1 MSVIKVQALSKN
13 FGAIKAVDQLS
24 FEVEAGQ
31 VYGFLGQNGSGK
43 STTIRMLLSLIH
55 PSEGHIEI
63 FGQSLTDNRSAIL
76 EKVGAVIERPDSYP
90 YLTAQEHLSL
100 FAKLRKQKITAA
112 KIESTLSQVGLLARA
127 NDKVQTYS
135 LGMKQRLGI
144 GIALLHDP
152 QLIIL
157 DEPTNGLDPQ
167 GIADIR
173 QLIQS
178 LSKEEGKT
186 VLVSSHL
193 LSEIEQIASHILIIH
208 QGKKMAEGPTSSLL
222 DPNKTIVQIKT
233 LDDADAKQ
241 KLMDS
246 AYRANILERSEGLY
260 LSIPKLDIPGLNTF
274 FMVTTL
280 LGEYVGVIL
289 VLVFLFFTGKHFIP
303 VYLIALLITFLVSQG
318 LKLFVFEHE
327 NRPSYTYEQLEKIEG
342 LEHHKHHSFP
352 SGHTSTAFA
361 IFTIL
366 AIAYP
371 KKGVPFLGAMLAVL
385 VGISRIYLGQHYL
398 SDVVTGAIIGL
409 FTSVWVVYF
418 YALYGQNK
426 NG

>member
-13 FGAIKAVDQLS
+13 FGTLKAVDQLS
-24 FEVEAGQ
+24 FEVERGQ

-63 FGQSLTDNRSAIL
+63 FGQSLTTHRSEIL
-76 EKVGAVIERPDSYP
+76 EQIGAVIERPDLYP
-90 YLTAQEHLSL
+90 YLTAQEHLNL
-100 FAKLRKQKITAA
+100 FAKLRKQKITPA
-112 KIESTLSQVGLLARA
+112 KIEATLSQVGLLARA

-173 QLIQS
+173 QLIKS
-178 LSKEEGKT
+178 LSKDHGKT

-233 LDDADAKQ
+233 LNDLDAKQ
-241 KLMDS
+241 KLISS
-246 AYRANILERSEGLY
+246 AYHANLLERTEGLY
-260 LSIPKLDIPGLNTF
+260 LRIPKLEIPALNTF
-274 FMVTTL
+274 
-280 LGEYVGVIL
+280 L
-289 VLVFLFFTGKHFIP
+289 VASNIE
-303 VYLIALLITFLVSQG
+303 LVS
-318 LKLFVFEHE
+318 LEAKNSLEDYFL
-327 NRPSYTYEQLEKIEG
+327 QL
-342 LEHHKHHSFP
+342 
-352 SGHTSTAFA
+352 TST
-361 IFTIL
+361 L
-366 AIAYP
+366 
-371 KKGVPFLGAMLAVL
+371 
-385 VGISRIYLGQHYL
+385 
-398 SDVVTGAIIGL
+398 
-409 FTSVWVVYF
+409 
-418 YALYGQNK
+418 
-426 NG
+426 

>member
-1 MSVIKVQALSKN
+1 MSVIKVQGLSKS
-13 FGAIKAVDQLS
+13 FGALKAVDQLS

-55 PSEGHIEI
+55 PSQGHIEI

-76 EKVGAVIERPDSYP
+76 EQIGAVIERPDLYP
-90 YLTAQEHLSL
+90 YLTAQEHLTL
-100 FAKLRKQKITAA
+100 FA
-112 KIESTLSQVGLLARA
+112 TLAQVGLLSRA

-173 QLIQS
+173 QLIKS
-178 LSKEEGKT
+178 LSKDQGKT

-233 LDDADAKQ
+233 LNDADAKQ
-241 KLMDS
+241 KLMAS
-246 AYRANILERSEGLY
+246 AYRSNVLERTEGLY
-260 LSIPKLDIPGLNTF
+260 LTIPKLEIPALNA
-274 FMVTTL
+274 
-280 LGEYVGVIL
+280 
-289 VLVFLFFTGKHFIP
+289 FI
-303 VYLIALLITFLVSQG
+303 VASNIDLVS
-318 LKLFVFEHE
+318 LEAKNSLEDYFL
-327 NRPSYTYEQLEKIEG
+327 QL
-342 LEHHKHHSFP
+342 
-352 SGHTSTAFA
+352 TSTF
-361 IFTIL
+361 
-366 AIAYP
+366 
-371 KKGVPFLGAMLAVL
+371 
-385 VGISRIYLGQHYL
+385 
-398 SDVVTGAIIGL
+398 
-409 FTSVWVVYF
+409 
-418 YALYGQNK
+418 
-426 NG
+426 

>member
-1 MSVIKVQALSKN
+1 MSVIKVQGLSKN

-55 PSEGHIEI
+55 PSQGHIEI
-63 FGQSLTDNRSAIL
+63 FGQSLTDHRSAIL
-76 EKVGAVIERPDSYP
+76 EQVGAVIERPDSYP
-90 YLTAQEHLSL
+90 YLTAQEHLTL
-100 FAKLRKQKITAA
+100 FAKLRKQKITPA
-112 KIESTLSQVGLLARA
+112 KIEATLSQVGLLARA

-173 QLIQS
+173 QLIKS
-178 LSKEEGKT
+178 ISKDQGKT

-193 LSEIEQIASHILIIH
+193 LSEIEQIATHILIIH

-233 LDDADAKQ
+233 LDDLDAKQ
-241 KLMDS
+241 KLRAS
-246 AYRANILERSEGLY
+246 AYSTNLLERTEGLY
-260 LSIPKLDIPGLNTF
+260 LTIPKLEIPALNA
-274 FMVTTL
+274 
-280 LGEYVGVIL
+280 
-289 VLVFLFFTGKHFIP
+289 FI
-303 VYLIALLITFLVSQG
+303 VASNIDLVS
-318 LKLFVFEHE
+318 LEAKNSLEDYFL
-327 NRPSYTYEQLEKIEG
+327 QL
-342 LEHHKHHSFP
+342 
-352 SGHTSTAFA
+352 TSTF
-361 IFTIL
+361 
-366 AIAYP
+366 
-371 KKGVPFLGAMLAVL
+371 
-385 VGISRIYLGQHYL
+385 
-398 SDVVTGAIIGL
+398 
-409 FTSVWVVYF
+409 
-418 YALYGQNK
+418 
-426 NG
+426 

>member
-1 MSVIKVQALSKN
+1 MSVIKVQGLSKN

-55 PSEGHIEI
+55 PTQGHIEI

-76 EKVGAVIERPDSYP
+76 EQIGAVIERPDLYP
-90 YLTAQEHLSL
+90 YLTAQEHLTL
-100 FAKLRKQKITAA
+100 FAKLRKQKITPA
-112 KIESTLSQVGLLARA
+112 KIQATLLQVGLLARA

-173 QLIQS
+173 QLIKS
-178 LSKEEGKT
+178 LSKDQGKT

-193 LSEIEQIASHILIIH
+193 LSEIEQIATHILIIH

-233 LDDADAKQ
+233 LDDLDAKQ
-241 KLMDS
+241 KLMAS
-246 AYRANILERSEGLY
+246 AYRSNLLERSEGLY
-260 LSIPKLDIPGLNTF
+260 LTIPKLEIPALNTF
-274 FMVTTL
+274 IVAFN
-280 LGEYVGVIL
+280 ID
-289 VLVFLFFTGKHFIP
+289 
-303 VYLIALLITFLVSQG
+303 LVS
-318 LKLFVFEHE
+318 LEAKNSLEDYFL
-327 NRPSYTYEQLEKIEG
+327 QL
-342 LEHHKHHSFP
+342 
-352 SGHTSTAFA
+352 TSTF
-361 IFTIL
+361 
-366 AIAYP
+366 
-371 KKGVPFLGAMLAVL
+371 
-385 VGISRIYLGQHYL
+385 
-398 SDVVTGAIIGL
+398 
-409 FTSVWVVYF
+409 
-418 YALYGQNK
+418 
-426 NG
+426 

>member
-1 MSVIKVQALSKN
+1 MSVIKVQGLSKN
-13 FGAIKAVDQLS
+13 FGALKAVDQLS

-55 PSEGHIEI
+55 PSQGHIEI
-63 FGQSLTDNRSAIL
+63 FGQSLSENRSAIL
-76 EKVGAVIERPDSYP
+76 EQVGAVIERPDLYP
-90 YLTAQEHLSL
+90 YLTAQEHLTL
-100 FAKLRKQKITAA
+100 FAKLRKQKINAA
-112 KIESTLSQVGLLARA
+112 KIEATLVQVGLLSRA

-173 QLIQS
+173 QLIKS
-178 LSKEEGKT
+178 LSKDQGKT

-233 LDDADAKQ
+233 LDDTDAKQ
-241 KLMDS
+241 KLMAS
-246 AYRANILERSEGLY
+246 AYRSNVLDRNEGLY
-260 LSIPKLDIPGLNTF
+260 LTIPKLEIPALNTF
-274 FMVTTL
+274 
-280 LGEYVGVIL
+280 L
-289 VLVFLFFTGKHFIP
+289 VASN
-303 VYLIALLITFLVSQG
+303 IALVSLEAKNSLEDYFL
-318 LKLFVFEHE
+318 
-327 NRPSYTYEQLEKIEG
+327 QL
-342 LEHHKHHSFP
+342 
-352 SGHTSTAFA
+352 TSTF
-361 IFTIL
+361 
-366 AIAYP
+366 
-371 KKGVPFLGAMLAVL
+371 
-385 VGISRIYLGQHYL
+385 
-398 SDVVTGAIIGL
+398 
-409 FTSVWVVYF
+409 
-418 YALYGQNK
+418 
-426 NG
+426 

>member
-13 FGAIKAVDQLS
+13 FGALKAVDQLS

-55 PSEGHIEI
+55 PSEGHIEM
-63 FGQSLTDNRSAIL
+63 FGQSLTEHRSAIL
-76 EKVGAVIERPDSYP
+76 EQVGAVIERPDLYP

-100 FAKLRKQKITAA
+100 FSKLRKQKITAA
-112 KIESTLSQVGLLARA
+112 KIEATLSQVGLLARA

-152 QLIIL
+152 KLIIL

-173 QLIQS
+173 QLIKS
-178 LSKEEGKT
+178 LSKDEGKT

-233 LDDADAKQ
+233 LDDLGAKQ
-241 KLMDS
+241 KLMGS
-246 AYRANILERSEGLY
+246 LYRAHLLERSEGLY
-260 LSIPKLDIPGLNTF
+260 LRIPKLEIPGLNA
-274 FMVTTL
+274 
-280 LGEYVGVIL
+280 YL
-289 VLVFLFFTGKHFIP
+289 VASNID
-303 VYLIALLITFLVSQG
+303 LVS
-318 LKLFVFEHE
+318 LEAKNSLEDYFL
-327 NRPSYTYEQLEKIEG
+327 QL
-342 LEHHKHHSFP
+342 
-352 SGHTSTAFA
+352 TST
-361 IFTIL
+361 
-366 AIAYP
+366 Y
-371 KKGVPFLGAMLAVL
+371 
-385 VGISRIYLGQHYL
+385 
-398 SDVVTGAIIGL
+398 
-409 FTSVWVVYF
+409 
-418 YALYGQNK
+418 
-426 NG
+426 

>member
-1 MSVIKVQALSKN
+1 MSVIKVQGLSKN
-13 FGAIKAVDQLS
+13 FGALKAVDQLS

-55 PSEGHIEI
+55 PSQGHIEI
-63 FGQSLTDNRSAIL
+63 FGQSLSDNRSAIL
-76 EKVGAVIERPDSYP
+76 EQIGAVIERPDLYP
-90 YLTAQEHLSL
+90 YLTAQEHLTL
-100 FAKLRKQKITAA
+100 FAKLRKQKITPA
-112 KIESTLSQVGLLARA
+112 KIEATLAQVGLLSRA

-173 QLIQS
+173 QLIKS
-178 LSKEEGKT
+178 LSKDQGKT

-241 KLMDS
+241 KLMAS
-246 AYRANILERSEGLY
+246 AYRSNLLERTEGLY
-260 LSIPKLDIPGLNTF
+260 LTIPKLEIPALNA
-274 FMVTTL
+274 
-280 LGEYVGVIL
+280 
-289 VLVFLFFTGKHFIP
+289 FI
-303 VYLIALLITFLVSQG
+303 VASNINLVS
-318 LKLFVFEHE
+318 LEAKNSLEDYFL
-327 NRPSYTYEQLEKIEG
+327 QL
-342 LEHHKHHSFP
+342 
-352 SGHTSTAFA
+352 TSTF
-361 IFTIL
+361 
-366 AIAYP
+366 
-371 KKGVPFLGAMLAVL
+371 
-385 VGISRIYLGQHYL
+385 
-398 SDVVTGAIIGL
+398 
-409 FTSVWVVYF
+409 
-418 YALYGQNK
+418 
-426 NG
+426 

>member
-76 EKVGAVIERPDSYP
+76 EQVGAVIERPDLYP

-100 FAKLRKQKITAA
+100 FSKLRKQKITAA
-112 KIESTLSQVGLLARA
+112 KIEATLSQVGLLARA

-152 QLIIL
+152 KLIIL

-173 QLIQS
+173 QLIKS
-178 LSKEEGKT
+178 LSKDEGKT

-208 QGKKMAEGPTSSLL
+208 HGKKMAEGPTSSLL

-233 LDDADAKQ
+233 LDDLGAKQ
-241 KLMDS
+241 KLMGS
-246 AYRANILERSEGLY
+246 LYRAHLLERSEGLY
-260 LSIPKLDIPGLNTF
+260 LRIPKLEIPGLNA
-274 FMVTTL
+274 
-280 LGEYVGVIL
+280 YL
-289 VLVFLFFTGKHFIP
+289 VASNID
-303 VYLIALLITFLVSQG
+303 LVS
-318 LKLFVFEHE
+318 LEAKNSLEDYFL
-327 NRPSYTYEQLEKIEG
+327 QL
-342 LEHHKHHSFP
+342 
-352 SGHTSTAFA
+352 TST
-361 IFTIL
+361 
-366 AIAYP
+366 Y
-371 KKGVPFLGAMLAVL
+371 
-385 VGISRIYLGQHYL
+385 
-398 SDVVTGAIIGL
+398 
-409 FTSVWVVYF
+409 
-418 YALYGQNK
+418 
-426 NG
+426 

>member
-13 FGAIKAVDQLS
+13 FGALKAVDQLS

-55 PSEGHIEI
+55 PSEGHIEM
-63 FGQSLTDNRSAIL
+63 FGQSLTENRSAIL
-76 EKVGAVIERPDSYP
+76 EQVGAVIERPDLYP
-90 YLTAQEHLSL
+90 YLTAQEHLTL
-100 FAKLRKQKITAA
+100 FAKLRKQKIAA
-112 KIESTLSQVGLLARA
+112 SKIEATLAQVGLLARA

-152 QLIIL
+152 KLIIL

-241 KLMDS
+241 KLMAS
-246 AYRANILERSEGLY
+246 TYSTNLLERSEGLY
-260 LSIPKLDIPGLNTF
+260 LTIPKLEIPALNA
-274 FMVTTL
+274 
-280 LGEYVGVIL
+280 
-289 VLVFLFFTGKHFIP
+289 FI
-303 VYLIALLITFLVSQG
+303 VASNINLVS
-318 LKLFVFEHE
+318 LEAKNSLEDYFL
-327 NRPSYTYEQLEKIEG
+327 QL
-342 LEHHKHHSFP
+342 
-352 SGHTSTAFA
+352 TST
-361 IFTIL
+361 
-366 AIAYP
+366 Y
-371 KKGVPFLGAMLAVL
+371 
-385 VGISRIYLGQHYL
+385 
-398 SDVVTGAIIGL
+398 
-409 FTSVWVVYF
+409 
-418 YALYGQNK
+418 
-426 NG
+426 

>member
-1 MSVIKVQALSKN
+1 MSVIKVQGLSKN

-55 PSEGHIEI
+55 PSQGHIEI
-63 FGQSLTDNRSAIL
+63 FGQSLTGNRSAIL
-76 EKVGAVIERPDSYP
+76 EQVGAVIERPDLYP
-90 YLTAQEHLSL
+90 YLTAQEHLTL

-112 KIESTLSQVGLLARA
+112 KIEATLSQVGLLTRA

-173 QLIQS
+173 QLIKS
-178 LSKEEGKT
+178 LSKDQGKT

-193 LSEIEQIASHILIIH
+193 LSEIEQIATHILIIH

-233 LDDADAKQ
+233 LDDLDAKQ
-241 KLMDS
+241 KLMAS
-246 AYRANILERSEGLY
+246 AYRLNLLERSEGLY
-260 LSIPKLDIPGLNTF
+260 LTIPKLEIPALNA
-274 FMVTTL
+274 
-280 LGEYVGVIL
+280 
-289 VLVFLFFTGKHFIP
+289 FI
-303 VYLIALLITFLVSQG
+303 VASNIDLVS
-318 LKLFVFEHE
+318 LEAKNSLEDYFL
-327 NRPSYTYEQLEKIEG
+327 QL
-342 LEHHKHHSFP
+342 
-352 SGHTSTAFA
+352 TSTF
-361 IFTIL
+361 
-366 AIAYP
+366 
-371 KKGVPFLGAMLAVL
+371 
-385 VGISRIYLGQHYL
+385 
-398 SDVVTGAIIGL
+398 
-409 FTSVWVVYF
+409 
-418 YALYGQNK
+418 
-426 NG
+426 

>member
-24 FEVEAGQ
+24 FEVAAGQ

-55 PSEGHIEI
+55 PSQGHIEI
-63 FGQSLTDNRSAIL
+63 FGQSLTGNRSAIL
-76 EKVGAVIERPDSYP
+76 EQIGAVIERPDLYP
-90 YLTAQEHLSL
+90 YLTAQEHLTL
-100 FAKLRKQKITAA
+100 FAKLRKQKIAPS
-112 KIESTLSQVGLLARA
+112 KIEATLAQVGLLARA

-152 QLIIL
+152 KLIIL

-173 QLIQS
+173 QLIKS

-193 LSEIEQIASHILIIH
+193 LSEIEQIATHILIIH

-241 KLMDS
+241 KLMAS
-246 AYRANILERSEGLY
+246 TYSTNLLERSEGLY
-260 LSIPKLDIPGLNTF
+260 LTIPKLEIPALNA
-274 FMVTTL
+274 
-280 LGEYVGVIL
+280 
-289 VLVFLFFTGKHFIP
+289 FI
-303 VYLIALLITFLVSQG
+303 VASNINLVS
-318 LKLFVFEHE
+318 LEAKNSLEDYFL
-327 NRPSYTYEQLEKIEG
+327 QL
-342 LEHHKHHSFP
+342 
-352 SGHTSTAFA
+352 TST
-361 IFTIL
+361 
-366 AIAYP
+366 Y
-371 KKGVPFLGAMLAVL
+371 
-385 VGISRIYLGQHYL
+385 
-398 SDVVTGAIIGL
+398 
-409 FTSVWVVYF
+409 
-418 YALYGQNK
+418 
-426 NG
+426 